1 MARTSQRAITAYP
14 PDRVYVETAGLDRG
28 SPNSTAAAAGPQGRY
43 PASMPSDLDRGAPDW
58 RRLLAVFW
66 LTSMVEG
73 LGVSQVFALLPAQLF
88 SMGITGSDRLQF
100 VGLFS
105 SLLFVLGMPLVPLW
119 GVWADR
125 YSLQGGDRPE
135 RARRDGRLRRHGLR
149 SRALAGRGS
158 CCSSSDSSSAIPA

>member
-1 MARTSQRAITAYP
+1 MSADPSTGEPSAR
-14 PDRVYVETAGLDRG
+14 DLGAGAR
-28 SPNSTAAAAGPQGRY
+28 
-43 PASMPSDLDRGAPDW
+43 DW

-73 LGVSQVFALLPAQLF
+73 LGVSQVFALLPAQLT
-88 SMGITGSDRLQF
+88 SMGVTGSDRLQF

-125 YSLQGGDRPE
+125 YSRKAVIVRSAIVEMVVFAAWPSPVSRG
-135 RARRDGRLRRHGLR
+135 R
-149 SRALAGRGS
+149 SRS
-158 CCSSSDSSSAIPA
+158 CCS